1 MGKKFC
7 ADFFS
12 LKLRGC
18 SAAVFYNILEKTNKK
33 VQFKTRYIVFLKN
46 MHLFGNET
54 SSI

>member
-12 LKLRGC
+12 LKLRGY
-18 SAAVFYNILEKTNKK
+18 SAVVFYNILEKNNK